1 MKYRTN
7 GINLLPKEY
16 VKAARINFY
25 QKVIGAVLAIEVV
38 LFIFKVALPPKYE
51 MQNLQIQLEDAY
63 VRLDDERFNNV
74 NQTIKK
80 LEEAK
85 VDIKNWMDT
94 YGSLKSDNFVSTALL
109 DTLTARLP
117 IGTTLNKVSLVPST
131 ANVGEEVQNA
141 TILIEGSSEALA
153 PFMNYLSIIETLYN
167 PTSIQHTC
175 IAEDDH
181 YKFTINI
188 EVPTNSSQLN
198 QSPTENQSDGIAA
211 SGEQAEVAQNEEG
224 GN

>member
-25 QKVIGAVLAIEVV
+25 QKVIGAVLAIEVA
-38 LFIFKVALPPKYE
+38 LFIFKVALPPQYE
-51 MQNLQIQLEDAY
+51 MQNLQIQLDDAY
-63 VRLDDERFNNV
+63 VRLNDERFNNV

-80 LEEAK
+80 LDEAK
-85 VDIKNWMDT
+85 VDIQNWMDT
-94 YGSLKSDNFVSTALL
+94 YGSLKNDNFVSAALL

-117 IGTTLNKVSLVPST
+117 IGATLNKISIVPST
-131 ANVGEEVQNA
+131 AHVGEEVQNA
-141 TILIEGSSEALA
+141 TIAIEGSSEALA
-153 PFMNYLSIIETLYN
+153 PFMNYLTIIETLYN
-167 PTSIQHTC
+167 PINLQHTC

-181 YKFTINI
+181 YRFTINI
-188 EVPTNSSQLN
+188 DIPTNSSQIE